1 MTRFGIEEEFA
12 LLDEET
18 LVPVPL
24 GSAAIDAL
32 TGGTGTFPPGST
44 RPEKCTGAVKKEFLT
59 SQVEFATSPVQTV
72 AEAEKQLRS
81 CRSALTDFARSN
93 GAVAVGTGTPFGVGP
108 TGTVNASDRYGEIAH
123 WLGRISDTHHV
134 NGLHVHVEV
143 PDAEAR
149 VRALNAVRPWLP
161 VLLALSAN
169 SPFADGCDT
178 GHDSWRSI
186 IMRRLPL
193 FGAPPQ
199 FVDADHY
206 HATVDRLI
214 RAHIIPDAASVA
226 WAARVSARYP
236 TLELRVFDAQLSAD
250 DTLLLATLCRA
261 LVVTALADTAP
272 PDSHVHDTDAVQT
285 SLWSAARWG
294 MDATL
299 AHPATG
305 EPLSARQAI
314 ESLRGTVA
322 PALELSDDRAFV
334 DEHLA
339 RILREGNGAE
349 RQRAAYRDS
358 GVAGLRALVSAPQPA
373 AA

>member
-1 MTRFGIEEEFA
+1 MTRFGVEEEFV

-32 TGGTGTFPPGST
+32 TGGAGILPSETAGT
-44 RPEKCTGAVKKEFLT
+44 VKKEFLE
-59 SQVEFATSPVQTV
+59 SQVEFATSPVQTL
-72 AEAEKQLRS
+72 ADAGQQLRS
-81 CRSALTDFARSN
+81 CRSALIDFARVH
-93 GAVAVGTGTPFGVGP
+93 GAVAAGMGTPFGVGP
-108 TGTVNASDRYGEIAH
+108 PGTVSASERYGGIAH

-134 NGLHVHVEV
+134 NGLHVHVEM
-143 PDAEAR
+143 PDTESR
-149 VRALNAVRPWLP
+149 VRALNSVRPWLP

-169 SPFADGCDT
+169 SPFADDCDT
-178 GHDSWRSI
+178 GHASWRSI

-193 FGAPPQ
+193 FGAPPH

-214 RAHIIPDAASVA
+214 RAHVIPDAASVA
-226 WAARVSARYP
+226 WVTRVSARYP
-236 TLELRVFDAQLSAD
+236 TLEVRVFDSQLCVV
-250 DTLLLATLCRA
+250 DTLVLAALCRA
-261 LVVTALADTAP
+261 LVVTSPVDA
-272 PDSHVHDTDAVQT
+272 HVHDTDAIQT

-299 AHPATG
+299 VHPVSA
-305 EPLSARQAI
+305 EPVEARSAI
-314 ESLRGTVA
+314 ELLLQTTA
-322 PALELSDDRAFV
+322 PALDQSGDLAFV
-334 DEHLA
+334 NEHLA
-339 RILREGNGAE
+339 RLLREGNGAE
-349 RQRAAYRDS
+349 RQRRSHRDA